1 MKYAIGFNGEGRA
14 EVGSTCRTVPIEFP
28 SFTTRIFEIDELIAL
43 CGQEW
48 QAKVAF
54 LVLDGESVR
63 FDEQAYQ
70 QSLADNNEEG

>member
-28 SFTTRIFEIDELIAL
+28 SFTTRIFEIDELFTL
-43 CGQEW
+43 CGEDW

-70 QSLADNNEEG
+70 QSLAESEEG

>member
-1 MKYAIGFNGEGRA
+1 MKYAVGFNSAGRA
-14 EVGSTCRTVPIEFP
+14 EVGSTCRTVPIGFP

-43 CGQEW
+43 CGEDW
-48 QAKVAF
+48 QVKVAF

>member
-1 MKYAIGFNGEGRA
+1 MKYAAGFNSAGRA

-28 SFTTRIFEIDELIAL
+28 GFTTRIFEIDELSTL
-43 CGQEW
+43 CGEDW

-70 QSLADNNEEG
+70 QSLAGNDEEG

>member
-1 MKYAIGFNGEGRA
+1 MKYAVGFNSEGRA

-28 SFTTRIFEIDELIAL
+28 GFTTRIFEIDELITL
-43 CGQEW
+43 CGEDW

-54 LVLDGESVR
+54 LVLDGEGVR

-70 QSLADNNEEG
+70 QSLAEHEGG

>member
-1 MKYAIGFNGEGRA
+1 MKYAVGFNSAGRA
-14 EVGSTCRTVPIEFP
+14 EVGSTCRAVPIEFP
-28 SFTTRIFEIDELIAL
+28 GFTTRIFEIDELFAL
-43 CGQEW
+43 CGEDW

-70 QSLADNNEEG
+70 QSLAEHEEG

>member
-1 MKYAIGFNGEGRA
+1 MKYAVGFNSAGRA

-28 SFTTRIFEIDELIAL
+28 GFSTRVIDIDELIAL
-43 CGQEW
+43 CGEDW

-54 LVLDGESVR
+54 LVLDGETVR

-70 QSLADNNEEG
+70 QSLAEHEEG

>member
-14 EVGSTCRTVPIEFP
+14 EVGSTCRAVPIEFP

-43 CGQEW
+43 CGHEW

-54 LVLDGESVR
+54 LVLDGETVR

-70 QSLADNNEEG
+70 QSLAEHEGG